1 MGRTLQFTGVWI
13 VCVCL
18 FWTAPVHSAEI
29 VLAGPAAT
37 WQNLAII
44 TNSVCSA
51 VTLSELDHTV
61 ASTSE
66 VDTCLSFL
74 PDLSAWRN
82 VPDGT
87 LHVWIETV
95 GDGSNV
101 VSLLLGEPETPA
113 LTVACESDWSIL
125 PAGVFPPD
133 EPVVPR
139 FGACTNRLHIVLHS
153 SVRSGFGYPFVET
166 QTAGGPWTP
175 RPNLIPANFAQL
187 SAAQTIPTWAIFGVW
202 LAGPQAELIDLRLRW
217 CVDGNVMLVL

>member
-1 MGRTLQFTGVWI
+1 MPHRRTNLPSIPLSRSFFPLLVTGLL
-13 VCVCL
+13 L

-74 PDLSAWRN
+74 PDL
-82 VPDGT
+82 
-87 LHVWIETV
+87 
-95 GDGSNV
+95 
-101 VSLLLGEPETPA
+101 
-113 LTVACESDWSIL
+113 
-125 PAGVFPPD
+125 
-133 EPVVPR
+133 
-139 FGACTNRLHIVLHS
+139 
-153 SVRSGFGYPFVET
+153 
-166 QTAGGPWTP
+166 
-175 RPNLIPANFAQL
+175 IPAVFGPL
-187 SAAQTIPTWAIFGVW
+187 AATQTIPNWSQVGVW
-202 LAGPQAELIDLRLRW
+202 LAGSQTALTELRLRW